1 MKIIIRQPLYFSEI
15 GRKDN
20 QEDFLYPNPATVG
33 LGQRVFLMCDGMGG
47 HEHGEV
53 ASQTVAMTM
62 GLALDKTI
70 CEDPHKAF
78 EYALSSAYKML
89 DSVDTGDC
97 GKKMGTTMTC
107 LYLTPQGALMAH
119 IGDSR
124 IYQVRPSWYD
134 ANTGRKGIKN
144 VTSDHSLVNDLLKAG
159 ELTPEEAQNYPHKN
173 IITRA
178 MQPHQERYAKADI
191 NLEYDVQA
199 GDYFFLCCDGV
210 LEQLT
215 DSRLCE
221 ILAMSISDKDK
232 MALIKAECDGKTK
245 DNYTAWLIPI
255 EKVEEDSTCPT
266 ATPSDDVIQAFTEID
281 PPKEKTVEEI
291 KPHPNEEPIVEIVE
305 NKQGQL
311 LHHKFEKKG
320 LIKKISIILG
330 LILVLSIVF
339 GIFKYCSSNSIK
351 DEDDDS
357 NAINSSKVWEKNIK
371 STIEK
376 DGIEPSSEAKSPDI
390 ENESTPE

>member
-1 MKIIIRQPLYFSEI
+1 MKISIRQPLAFSEI

-20 QEDFLYPNPATVG
+20 QEDTLYPNPEHVG

-62 GLALDKTI
+62 GLALDKAI

-89 DSVDTGDC
+89 DSIDKSDSGR
-97 GKKMGTTMTC
+97 KMGTTMTC

-178 MQPHQERYAKADI
+178 MQPHQERRANAEI
-191 NLEYDVQA
+191 NMEYDVQA

-232 MALIKAECDGKTK
+232 MSLIKAECDGKTK

-255 EKVEEDSTCPT
+255 DRVVQDSTCPM
-266 ATPSDDVIQAFTEID
+266 AVPSDNVIQAFTDADTPET
-281 PPKEKTVEEI
+281 KESEEI
-291 KPHPNEEPIVEIVE
+291 KSQRYEDAVVEIVE
-305 NKQGQL
+305 SKREPL
-311 LHHKFEKKG
+311 LQHKFENRG
-320 LIKKISIILG
+320 IIKIISILSG
-330 LILVLSIVF
+330 ILVLGIVF
-339 GIFKYCSSNSIK
+339 GIFKYCSSNSEK
-351 DEDDDS
+351 DEIDDS
-357 NAINSSKVWEKNIK
+357 NAIKSSKVWEKNIK

-376 DGIEPSSEAKSPDI
+376 DGIEPASEAKSPDI